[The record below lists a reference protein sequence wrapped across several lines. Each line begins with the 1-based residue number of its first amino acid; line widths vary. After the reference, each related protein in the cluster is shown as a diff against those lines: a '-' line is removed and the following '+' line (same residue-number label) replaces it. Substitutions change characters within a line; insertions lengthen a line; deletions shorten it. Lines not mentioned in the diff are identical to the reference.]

1 MPKQVN
7 HEERKQLI
15 AEAMWRVILEQGM
28 AGATLRNV
36 AKEANLSLGSLRHD
50 FPTQEGLLIYAME
63 LVKERATA
71 RIMTVAMQKLPP
83 KEQILR
89 ILIELIP
96 TTKETL
102 AEMEVWFAF
111 TAHVRHKAEEFDAMH
126 DSIYPNIQKMLG
138 TLKQANLL
146 MEHIPTD
153 IEAERLYA
161 VVDGLALHAMLDPA
175 RVNLERV
182 TEVLQHHLDSIFREE

>member
-71 RIMTVAMQKLPP
+71 RIMAIAMQELPP
-83 KEQILR
+83 KEQVLR

-111 TAHVRHKAEEFDAMH
+111 TAHVRHKAEHYNAMH

-146 MEHIPTD
+146 MEHISID

-182 TEVLQHHLDSIFREE
+182 TEVLQHHLDSIMQDK